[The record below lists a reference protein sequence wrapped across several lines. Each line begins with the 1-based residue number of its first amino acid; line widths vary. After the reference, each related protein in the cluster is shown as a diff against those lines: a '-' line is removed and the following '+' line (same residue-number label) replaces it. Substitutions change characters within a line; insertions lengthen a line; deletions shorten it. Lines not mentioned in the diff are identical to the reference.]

1 MKKKDSPSQTTLR
14 QTFDATPLARD
25 LWAGIA
31 GHFDSI
37 TQVLCEFIDNSVSN
51 FEAHKGQLRS
61 IQLDVEEV
69 AGGKVRVRI
78 EDTGSGLQALVPSM
92 RLGDQTVRETPLNEH
107 GFGFKHALASAD
119 PENKNWMIHTRTKS
133 DFQNGRYQK
142 LSAPYDFHLSPETL
156 DVATAPWPGSFNGS
170 GTIVEFECHST
181 FFNTVQRGIKGQ
193 ASFRRCLD
201 YLTEELGYIYS
212 GIIEKGKATI
222 SVTSTK
228 ISCNKVVESVKP
240 SWVDFYS
247 PGSGTEKV
255 DLGNGEVSIDY
266 QFGE

>member
-1 MKKKDSPSQTTLR
+1 VVELRRIRNLRLPTQFSPGKRQIDRLRNVAKLRKVRNNEEKGSPAQSTLR

-61 IQLDVEEV
+61 IQLDVEEL
-69 AGGKVRVRI
+69 AGGEVRVRI
-78 EDTGSGLQALVPSM
+78 EDTGSGIQAITPSM

-119 PENKNWMIHTRTKS
+119 PENENWLIHTRTKL
-133 DFQNGRYQK
+133 DFQDGRYQK
-142 LSAPYDFHLSPETL
+142 LSAPYDFRLSPETL
-156 DVATAPWPGSFNGS
+156 NVASAPWPGSFNGS
-170 GTIVEFECHST
+170 GTIVEFKCNSA

-201 YLTEELGYIYS
+201 YLAEELGYIYS
-212 GIIEKGKATI
+212 GIIR
-222 SVTSTK
+222 
-228 ISCNKVVESVKP
+228 
-240 SWVDFYS
+240 
-247 PGSGTEKV
+247 
-255 DLGNGEVSIDY
+255 
-266 QFGE
+266 